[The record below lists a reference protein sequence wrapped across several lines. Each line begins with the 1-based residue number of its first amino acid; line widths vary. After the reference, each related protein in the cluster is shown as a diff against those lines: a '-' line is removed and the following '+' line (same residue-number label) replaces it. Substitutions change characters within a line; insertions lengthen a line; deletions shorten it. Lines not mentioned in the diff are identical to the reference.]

1 MIGGRLV
8 VMTVRGPGG
17 VVGLA
22 LADVLVD
29 VALELPAEGVA
40 AAAAGHHDVLQR
52 YGFGGDRR
60 TGGGLSR
67 VVAVCRGGVGPVDV
81 VPAVELP
88 VPFPAVGVLPH
99 PALDGHQE
107 RADRQDQAADVQES
121 RVPGRHYGR
130 HDQQEA
136 HRHAREIK
144 HLQNTVNE
152 LLLLLFIYSQGWTS

>member
-1 MIGGRLV
+1 MIGCRLV

-40 AAAAGHHDVLQR
+40 AAAAGHQDVLQG

-60 TGGGLSR
+60 SSGGLPGAVAVRRGGG
-67 VVAVCRGGVGPVDV
+67 GGVGPVDV

-121 RVPGRHYGR
+121 RVPGRHHGR

-144 HLQNTVNE
+144 HLP
-152 LLLLLFIYSQGWTS
+152 